1 MEQNKHFHTEI
12 KDLPKYRGYDVPV
25 TYRDSAIVGNSR
37 KSRLRVM
44 VGIPTTGL
52 VRMEWVISR
61 YGQVIPCNWSQ
72 TDTLQWLDQHSPVD
86 FLVADARNI
95 CAHHCLSQ
103 GFEWLFFID
112 HDTVIPPFTILAM
125 NERMLKGNVPIWSGL
140 YFTKSKPSEP
150 LIYRGRGTGYYT
162 DWKLGDEVWV
172 DGLPMGCTMIH
183 SSILTELAKI
193 SDPYEVRP
201 GMTIRKI
208 FETPAK
214 VWFDPELRSWYTF
227 TGTEDLQFCMDIIN
241 EGILKKA
248 GWDEIAEKEFPFLV
262 DTNIFCRHIDNDG
275 VQYPANGE
283 EYEFMT
289 DEQKEAINESKA
301 A

>member
-1 MEQNKHFHTEI
+1 MEKSKHFHTDI
-12 KDLPKYRGYDVPV
+12 KDLPQYKGMDVPV
-25 TYRDSAIVGNSR
+25 AYRQNAVIGNSR
-37 KSRLRVM
+37 KTFHRVM

-72 TDTLQWLDQHSPVD
+72 TDTLQWLDQHSPID

-95 CAHHCLSQ
+95 CVHHCLNQ

-112 HDTVIPPFTILAM
+112 HDTVMPPFTILAM
-125 NERMLKGNVPIWSGL
+125 NERMLKGEIPLWSGL

-150 LIYRGRGTGYYT
+150 LLYRGSGTGDYT

-183 SSILTELAKI
+183 HSLLVELAKQAE
-193 SDPYEVRP
+193 PYEVRP

-214 VWFDPELRSWYTF
+214 VWFDPELRSWFTY
-227 TGTEDLQFCMDIIN
+227 TGTEDLQFCSDIL
-241 EGILKKA
+241 EKGILKKA
-248 GWDEIAEKEFPFLV
+248 GWDEVAEKEYPFLV
-262 DTNIFCRHIDNDG
+262 DTNLFCRHIDQNG
-275 VQYPANGE
+275 TQYPLNGE
-283 EYEFMT
+283 EFEFMT
-289 DEQKEAINESKA
+289 DKQKEAMDAGKIT
-301 A
+301 

>member
-1 MEQNKHFHTEI
+1 MEKSKHFHTDI
-12 KDLPKYRGYDVPV
+12 KDLPQYKGMDVPV
-25 TYRDSAIVGNSR
+25 AYRQNAVIGNSR
-37 KSRLRVM
+37 KTFHRVM

-72 TDTLQWLDQHSPVD
+72 TDTLQWLDQHSPID

-95 CAHHCLSQ
+95 CVHHCLNQ

-112 HDTVIPPFTILAM
+112 HDTVMPPFTILAM
-125 NERMLKGNVPIWSGL
+125 NERMLKGEIPLWSGL

-150 LIYRGRGTGYYT
+150 LLYRGSGTGYYT
-162 DWKLGDEVWV
+162 DWKLGDKVWV

-183 SSILTELAKI
+183 HSLLVELAKQAE
-193 SDPYEVRP
+193 PYEVRP

-214 VWFDPELRSWYTF
+214 VWFDPELRSWFTY
-227 TGTEDLQFCMDIIN
+227 TGTEDLQFCSDIL
-241 EGILKKA
+241 EKGILKKA
-248 GWDEIAEKEFPFLV
+248 GWDEVAEKEYPFLV
-262 DTNIFCRHIDNDG
+262 DTNLFCRHIDQNG
-275 VQYPANGE
+275 TQYPLNGE
-283 EYEFMT
+283 EFEFMT
-289 DEQKEAINESKA
+289 DKQKEAMDAGKIT
-301 A
+301 

>member
-1 MEQNKHFHTEI
+1 MEKSKHFHTDI
-12 KDLPKYRGYDVPV
+12 KDLPQYKGMDVPV
-25 TYRDSAIVGNSR
+25 AYRQNAVIGNSR
-37 KSRLRVM
+37 KTFHRVM

-72 TDTLQWLDQHSPVD
+72 TDTLQWLDQHSPID

-95 CAHHCLSQ
+95 CVHHCLNQ

-112 HDTVIPPFTILAM
+112 HDTVMPPFTILAM
-125 NERMLKGNVPIWSGL
+125 NERMLKGEIPLWSGL

-150 LIYRGRGTGYYT
+150 LLYRGSGTGYYT

-183 SSILTELAKI
+183 HSLLVELAKQAE
-193 SDPYEVRP
+193 PYEVRP

-214 VWFDPELRSWYTF
+214 VWFDPELRSWFTY
-227 TGTEDLQFCMDIIN
+227 TGTEDLQFCSDIL
-241 EGILKKA
+241 EKGILKKA
-248 GWDEIAEKEFPFLV
+248 GWDEVAEKEYPFLV
-262 DTNIFCRHIDNDG
+262 DTNLFCRHIDQNG
-275 VQYPANGE
+275 TQYPSNGE
-283 EYEFMT
+283 EFEFMT
-289 DEQKEAINESKA
+289 DKQKEAMDAGKIT
-301 A
+301 